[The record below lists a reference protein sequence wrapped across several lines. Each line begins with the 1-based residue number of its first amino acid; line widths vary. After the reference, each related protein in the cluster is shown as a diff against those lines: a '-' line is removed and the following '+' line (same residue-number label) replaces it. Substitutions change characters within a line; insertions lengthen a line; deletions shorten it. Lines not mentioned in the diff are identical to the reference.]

1 MEEKSNNTPQDR
13 KSGPAG
19 SAPTGVTTTAVSD
32 PSESSAQSDPLDA
45 KTVPIV
51 ADDMAAGFVGRW
63 NKLVSTTNWEKGRII
78 CEWRE
83 ALLAA
88 GQPVTDYSDEAWAQ
102 LVGHVTSQHVGRLR
116 RVYQRFEADY
126 ANYQDLFW
134 SHFQAALDWSD
145 AEMWLEGAIRG
156 DWSVSQ
162 MRGQRWE
169 AMGTPE
175 DEQAEQATLDAA
187 VEKETLDED
196 GADPVSE
203 ADQPNHSSQS
213 NAESPSDSAN
223 ASQTAQVNSEGEDQ
237 TADESQEQSSSEL
250 SVQATARQRLGVVCD
265 DLPDDIAEAFEQ
277 FKLAII
283 AQRREGWQSISREGI
298 IECLDA
304 LKELVGT
311 DADSRV

>member
-1 MEEKSNNTPQDR
+1 MEDMSNNTPQNS
-13 KSGPAG
+13 KSD
-19 SAPTGVTTTAVSD
+19 SAAIATSAVSD
-32 PSESSAQSDPLDA
+32 PSKSSAQSDPLDA
-45 KTVPIV
+45 KTVPMV

-78 CEWRE
+78 CDWRE

-116 RVYQRFEADY
+116 RVYQRFESDY
-126 ANYQDLFW
+126 AHYQSLYW

-169 AMGTPE
+169 ALGTPE
-175 DEQAEQATLDAA
+175 DEQAEQASLDAA
-187 VEKETLDED
+187 VEEETLDED
-196 GADPVSE
+196 GAEPVSV
-203 ADQPNHSSQS
+203 ANQPGSSGQS
-213 NAESPSDSAN
+213 GAESPGDSTTS
-223 ASQTAQVNSEGEDQ
+223 SQTAQVNPKGEDQ
-237 TADESQEQSSSEL
+237 AADESQEQSSSEL
-250 SVQATARQRLGVVCD
+250 SVQATARQRLGVACD

-304 LKELVGT
+304 LKELVGV
-311 DADSRV
+311 S